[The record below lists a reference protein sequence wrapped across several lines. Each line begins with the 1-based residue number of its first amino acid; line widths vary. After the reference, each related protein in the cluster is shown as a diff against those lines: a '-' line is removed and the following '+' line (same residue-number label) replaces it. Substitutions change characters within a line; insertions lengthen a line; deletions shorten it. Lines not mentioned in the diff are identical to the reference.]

1 VSQRAIETA
10 TIDFMRRFIPVLPL
24 LLCALSAQTRSLT
37 ENDLYEFKW
46 IAAPQMSPDAS
57 RIAFARVEV
66 NAKRKEYETSLWIV
80 PTTGGSPRRLTFGK
94 RDSNP
99 TWSPDGKTL
108 AFIRAVERDG
118 KTQPPQIF
126 LLSMEGGE
134 PRQLTELAKGSSDPV
149 WSPDGKWIAF
159 RSTTLEKDMEAKPEE
174 VSDVRVITRATYRSN
189 GAGYPDVTRPM
200 HIWIASVDGSTKPRP
215 LTHGAFAESEPTWAR
230 DGSKLYFVSNR
241 VKEPYYEAPDADL
254 WEVALTGGEP
264 KRVASIDGPISSISL
279 SADGSR
285 MAFIANISKPTKS
298 HSQRDLFVANLQTG
312 SVRNLTEKL
321 DEDIGGAVGGDQA
334 APRGASREAPF
345 WSKDGRYIYATR
357 GKEGRENFVRIDSD
371 NGKMDV
377 LVPGDHAV
385 QTWTCDES
393 GTKVALLVSTPTRIH
408 DLFLTDTTGAALK
421 QVTNINNE
429 LFSTVKITE
438 PEMIWYNSFDGKRI
452 QAWVQRPPDYDPS
465 KKYPLILNIHGGPH
479 TAYGYVFD
487 HEFQWMAA
495 KGYIVLYP
503 NPRGSTTY
511 GQEFGNVIQHA
522 FPGDDAKDLLAGV
535 DYVVKQGWVDPEK
548 LGVTG
553 GSGGGILTNWII
565 TQTNRF
571 KAAVAQR
578 SIADWETFWYTADFT
593 LFQPS
598 WFKGAPW
605 EDRDGFASRSPIRF
619 VDRIKTPLMLIEGE
633 ADLRTPPAAGGEMMF
648 RALKYRRIPTVMV
661 RFPGESH
668 ELSRSGVPDHRVER
682 LRHIVGW
689 FDKYLMGASKPEYEV
704 Q

>member
-1 VSQRAIETA
+1 
-10 TIDFMRRFIPVLPL
+10 MRRFAPL
-24 LLCALSAQTRSLT
+24 LLTILCALPLSAQTRSIT
-37 ENDLYEFKW
+37 ETDLYEFKW
-46 IAAPQMSPDAS
+46 IAAPQMSPDGS

-66 NAKRKEYETSLWIV
+66 DAKHKEYLTSLWIV
-80 PTTGGSPRRLTFGK
+80 PVAGGAPRQLTFGK

-108 AFIRAVERDG
+108 AFVRAVERDG
-118 KTQPPQIF
+118 KAQPPQIY

-134 PRQLTELAKGSSDPV
+134 PRQLTELPKGASGPV
-149 WSPDGKWIAF
+149 WSHDGTKIAF
-159 RSTTLEKDMEAKPEE
+159 RSTTLEKDLEKKPEE
-174 VSDVRVITRATYRSN
+174 VSDVRVITRATYRNN
-189 GAGYPDVTRPM
+189 GAGYQDVTRPQ
-200 HIWIASVDGSTKPRP
+200 HIWVVDADGSSKPHPVTR
-215 LTHGAFAESEPTWAR
+215 GVFAENEPTWSR
-230 DGSKLYFVSNR
+230 DSSKIYFVSNR

-279 SADGSR
+279 SADGAR

-321 DEDIGGAVGGDQA
+321 DDDIGGLVGGDQA
-334 APRGASREAPF
+334 APRGASGEAPF

-371 NGKMDV
+371 SGKTDV
-377 LVPGDHAV
+377 LVPGDHSV
-385 QTWTCDES
+385 QAWTCDDS
-393 GTKVALLVSTPTRIH
+393 GTKVALLVSTPTRVH
-408 DLFLTDTTGAALK
+408 DLFLTDTSGAALK
-421 QVTNINNE
+421 QVTNINSE
-429 LFSTVKITE
+429 LLSKVKITE

-565 TQTNRF
+565 TQTDRF

-593 LFQPS
+593 LYQPS

-605 EDRDGFASRSPIRF
+605 EDREGFASRSPIRY

-689 FDKYLMGASKPEYEV
+689 FDKYLMGASKPEYEI